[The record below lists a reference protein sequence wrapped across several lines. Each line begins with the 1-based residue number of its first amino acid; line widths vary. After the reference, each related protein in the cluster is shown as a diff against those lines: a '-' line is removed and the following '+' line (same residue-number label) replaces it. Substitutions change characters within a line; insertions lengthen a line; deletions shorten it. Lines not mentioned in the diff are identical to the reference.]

1 MYKIVKLTNGTEIIG
16 DVMLNDDDPH
26 LVAVDKPMQI
36 NYRVFQNVGFPS
48 ISLIRYSLLADNTP
62 IVFSAKDIM
71 NIIEPRQKF
80 IDYYVATVDTA
91 FKHYDEIVDDQL
103 NLAIARHSS
112 DSDAHA
118 DPESYR
124 SLLENFESDIVN

>member
-112 DSDAHA
+112 DSDTHA

>member
-16 DVMLNDDDPH
+16 DVLFNNEDPH

-48 ISLIRYSLLADNTP
+48 ISLIRYSLLADNNP
-62 IVFSAKDIM
+62 VIFSAKDIM

-80 IDYYVATVDTA
+80 VDYYIATVDTA
-91 FKHYDEIVDDQL
+91 FKHYDEIVDEQL
-103 NLAIARHSS
+103 NLAIARHSQ
-112 DSDAHA
+112 DSDTPA
-118 DPESYR
+118 DSEAYK
-124 SLLENFESDIVN
+124 SLLENFDSDIVN